1 MENLCISVGEVGNL
15 YIFKELAECIG
26 AMEAIF
32 EDWHGREDGGDQCG
46 WQVCIRVQKS
56 RCGQKKFF
64 VVR

>member
-15 YIFKELAECIG
+15 HIFKELAECIS

-32 EDWHGREDGGDQCG
+32 EDWHDREGGGDKCG

-56 RCGQKKFF
+56 CCEQRISF